1 MNIGIVIKE
10 VRKQK
15 GLTQLDLSEY
25 ANLSERTIQRIENN
39 EVEPTLYSLK
49 SIGDI
54 LEVNLLEIKNRN
66 SLMFTTKI
74 LGLHL
79 NDLTMEQEEKATL
92 EKRLEKVEAH
102 LSSIARTRNEQ
113 LKIRKLGWIIAGSL
127 IGAFIII
134 EILAALRVFG

>member
-15 GLTQLDLSEY
+15 GLTQLDLSEH

-49 SIGDI
+49 SISDI

-66 SLMFTTKI
+66 SMMFTTKI

-79 NDLTMEQEEKATL
+79 NDLTMEQEEKANL
-92 EKRLEKVEAH
+92 EERLEKVEAH

-113 LKIRKLGWIIAGSL
+113 LKIRKLGWIITGSL